1 MASAKVMKMALF
13 RAEIRAK
20 PMNKKRFVK
29 LNIEYCM
36 VTRFFTTPPFRSY
49 KALMACVSTCL
60 LTAPLVFAQAQSNNT
75 RSIGNSVKSNFN
87 TGVPTN
93 EAFDALLLGALN
105 NHPTVRSARANAQG
119 ARQDVEAAE
128 WAYWPTV
135 SLNAAG
141 TNTSTPDAVKNPASV
156 LVQQPIWSGGATSAR
171 VAAAEKIDQASV
183 EQIEVARA
191 DLAIRM
197 VEVWANFLEADA
209 SRAVASKTLQGLTRY
224 QAIMRRR
231 IDGGLSSE
239 VEQRLL
245 SVRYL
250 RAQSDLADA
259 NTALEIALQR
269 LEQLAG
275 KASVSTVELKRPLP
289 KEPLSRWMNANQAKS
304 MTTARLA
311 NHPAVR
317 KAEWDASAALDQ
329 LSVQKADRW
338 PKLVLSYQHNIGN
351 LPANVDRDVWQL
363 GLNYTPGAGLSSFA
377 QSAAEEA
384 RYRALVDSVDTIRQQ
399 KQELMM
405 LDWSNLRREIDRQE
419 GLLATIDNAKAVLAS
434 YERQYFAGL
443 KTWLEVLN
451 ALQELSQAELRPTQA
466 MNAAT
471 LAYYRWR
478 INGGDLP
485 TNSQWTR

>member
-1 MASAKVMKMALF
+1 
-13 RAEIRAK
+13 
-20 PMNKKRFVK
+20 
-29 LNIEYCM
+29 M

-49 KALMACVSTCL
+49 KALIACASSCL
-60 LTAPLVFAQAQSNNT
+60 LATPLVFAQAQSNNI
-75 RSIGNSVKSNFN
+75 RLIGSSVKSNVN
-87 TGVPTN
+87 ARVPTH
-93 EAFDALLLGALN
+93 ESFDALLVGALN

-119 ARQDVEAAE
+119 ARQDVEAAK

-135 SLNAAG
+135 SLNAAT
-141 TNTSTPDAVKNPASV
+141 TNTSNPDAVKNPASV
-156 LVQQPIWSGGATSAR
+156 VVQQPIWSGGALTSR
-171 VAAAEKIDQASV
+171 VAAAEKIDQASL

-209 SRAVASKTLQGLTRY
+209 SRAVAAKTLQGLTRY
-224 QAIMRRR
+224 QAIMKRR
-231 IDGGLSSE
+231 IEGGLSSE

-250 RAQSDLADA
+250 KAQSDLNDA
-259 NTALEIALQR
+259 NSALEIALQR
-269 LEQLAG
+269 MEHLAG
-275 KASVSTVELKRPLP
+275 KVSVSTVDLKRPLD
-289 KEPLSRWMNANQAKS
+289 KEPLSRWVSANQAKALS
-304 MTTARLA
+304 SARLA

-317 KAEWDASAALDQ
+317 KAEWDAAAASDQ
-329 LSVQKADRW
+329 LDVQKADRW
-338 PKLVLSYQHNIGN
+338 PKLVLSYQHNTGS
-351 LPANVDRDVWQL
+351 LPPTVDRNLWQL

-485 TNSQWTR
+485 TNSLWTR

>member
-1 MASAKVMKMALF
+1 L
-13 RAEIRAK
+13 
-20 PMNKKRFVK
+20 K
-29 LNIEYCM
+29 LKIEYSI
-36 VTRFFTTPPFRSY
+36 VLSFFKPPPFRRC
-49 KALMACVSTCL
+49 KALMACVSTYL
-60 LTAPLVFAQAQSNNT
+60 LAVPLVFAQAQNNNAPL
-75 RSIGNSVKSNFN
+75 IGGSVTANVN
-87 TGVPTN
+87 TGVPTH
-93 EAFDALLLGALN
+93 EGFDALLLGALN

-119 ARQDVEAAE
+119 ARQDVEAAR

-141 TNTSTPDAVKNPASV
+141 TNNSNPDAVKNPASV
-156 LVQQPIWSGGATSAR
+156 VVQQPIWSGGALSSR
-171 VAAAEKIDQASV
+171 VAAAEKIDQASL

-269 LEQLAG
+269 MEHLAG
-275 KASVSTVELKRPLP
+275 KVSVSTVDLKRPLA
-289 KEPLSRWMNANQAKS
+289 KEPLSRWLSANQA

-351 LPANVDRDVWQL
+351 LPPTVDRDVWQL

-419 GLLATIDNAKAVLAS
+419 GLFATIDNAKAVLAS

-451 ALQELSQAELRPTQA
+451 ALQELSQAEVRPTQA

-485 TNSQWTR
+485 TNSQWIH

>member
-1 MASAKVMKMALF
+1 
-13 RAEIRAK
+13 
-20 PMNKKRFVK
+20 
-29 LNIEYCM
+29 M

-49 KALMACVSTCL
+49 KALIACASSCL
-60 LTAPLVFAQAQSNNT
+60 LATPLVFAQAQSNNI
-75 RSIGNSVKSNFN
+75 RLIGSSVKSNVN
-87 TGVPTN
+87 ARVPTH
-93 EAFDALLLGALN
+93 ESFDALLVGALN

-119 ARQDVEAAE
+119 ARQDVEAAK

-135 SLNAAG
+135 SLNAAS
-141 TNTSTPDAVKNPASV
+141 TNTKSPDAVKNPASV
-156 LVQQPIWSGGATSAR
+156 VVQQPIWSGGALTSR
-171 VAAAEKIDQASV
+171 VAAAEKIDQASL

-209 SRAVASKTLQGLTRY
+209 SRAVAAKTLQGLTRY
-224 QAIMRRR
+224 QAIMKRR
-231 IDGGLSSE
+231 IEGGLSSE

-250 RAQSDLADA
+250 KAQSDLNDA
-259 NTALEIALQR
+259 NSALEIALQR
-269 LEQLAG
+269 MEHLAG
-275 KASVSTVELKRPLP
+275 KVSVSTVDLKRPLD
-289 KEPLSRWMNANQAKS
+289 KEPLSRWVSANQAKALS
-304 MTTARLA
+304 SARLA

-317 KAEWDASAALDQ
+317 KAEWDAAAASDQ
-329 LSVQKADRW
+329 LDVQKADRW
-338 PKLVLSYQHNIGN
+338 PKLVLSYQHNTGS
-351 LPANVDRDVWQL
+351 LPPTVDRNLWQL

-485 TNSQWTR
+485 TNSLWTR

>member
-1 MASAKVMKMALF
+1 
-13 RAEIRAK
+13 
-20 PMNKKRFVK
+20 VK
-29 LNIEYCM
+29 LKIEYSI
-36 VTRFFTTPPFRSY
+36 VLRFFSPPPFRRY
-49 KALMACVSTCL
+49 KALVACVIVCL
-60 LTAPLVFAQAQSNNT
+60 LSVPLVFAQAQNNNAPL
-75 RSIGNSVKSNFN
+75 IGGSVKLNASK
-87 TGVPTN
+87 GVPTH

-119 ARQDVEAAE
+119 AQQDVQAAE

-141 TNTSTPDAVKNPASV
+141 TNTSNPDAVKNPASV
-156 LVQQPIWSGGATSAR
+156 VVQQPIWSGGALTSR
-171 VAAAEKIDQASV
+171 VAAAEKIGQASV

-259 NTALEIALQR
+259 NSALEIALQR
-269 LEQLAG
+269 MEHLAG
-275 KASVSTVELKRPLP
+275 KVSVSTVDLKRPLA
-289 KEPLSRWMNANQAKS
+289 KEPLSRWLSVNQAKS

-351 LPANVDRDVWQL
+351 LPPTVDRNLWQL

-405 LDWSNLRREIDRQE
+405 LDWSNMRREIDRQE

-485 TNSQWTR
+485 TNSKWIR